1 MSINKHVDKKP
12 GFLGIGGKT
21 FIVTKEEY
29 TMDGARHMGGGD
41 VGKLSAKDAECIKA
55 QGGGENGRQVGATL
69 GAVVAPSVMS
79 VPYIGWSCGWLGRN
93 V

>member
-29 TMDGARHMGGGD
+29 TMDGA
-41 VGKLSAKDAECIKA
+41 
-55 QGGGENGRQVGATL
+55 ATW
-69 GAVVAPSVMS
+69 VEVMWES
-79 VPYIGWSCGWLGRN
+79 
-93 V
+93 